1 MKYLL
6 LLSLL
11 FASIA
16 YGQSREVAIAPMDI
30 VLESSEGFDL
40 TASGSWFIH
49 FDRKNWTKHRVTLYP
64 DKSKRT
70 RTVSDAQDSFKS
82 NLDTYVIAALQGG
95 FYSQGRG
102 AGITLS
108 AREIFTYIA
117 VSFKDGEYCRLYV
130 REDNKQYI
138 LELFPNLD
146 DETVAATTAR
156 VNMVTQLAIID
167 TTANSGG
174 FYE

>member
-6 LLSLL
+6 LLPL
-11 FASIA
+11 FLTSIA
-16 YGQSREVAIAPMDI
+16 YGQSREVSVPSMDI
-30 VLESSEGFDL
+30 VLEEGFDL

-49 FDRKNWTKHRVTLYP
+49 FDRKNWLKHRVSVYP

-70 RTVSDAQDSFKS
+70 RAVSDAQDTFKS
-82 NLDTYVIAALQGG
+82 NLDAYVIAALQSG

-102 AGITLS
+102 AGVTLS
-108 AREIFTYIA
+108 DRVIFKYIA

-130 REDNKQYI
+130 NHSDKQYI
-138 LELFPNLD
+138 LELFPDLD
-146 DETVAATTAR
+146 DETAAATIAR
-156 VNMVTQLAIID
+156 TSMVTQLAIID
-167 TTANSGG
+167 AAAKTGG